1 MKFSVTNLKNTV
13 LDTIFPVCCPVC
25 GDVVVPKGR
34 RICGE
39 CRRRLPYLSGPLCFK
54 CGQPVSDDTAEY
66 CETCKNGE
74 RSFERGVAVFEY
86 DELLRR
92 MIGDFKFRGHKDYAY
107 FFADELKIRFSR
119 MLSGL
124 GIQALVPV
132 PVHPSKKKFRG
143 YNQSE
148 ILCELLSNPLDLPI
162 YKALTRMK
170 KTEPQKGLD
179 PASRRKNLTDA
190 LSFVEPK
197 EFLEANYKPER
208 VVLVD
213 DIFTTGATAEA
224 CSDVLK
230 ANGVREVYLLNISI
244 VNNIN

>member
-1 MKFSVTNLKNTV
+1 MKLSVVKLKNTV
-13 LDTIFPVCCPVC
+13 LDTLFPTCCPVC

-39 CRRRLPYLSGPLCFK
+39 CRQRLPYLHGPLCCK
-54 CGQPVSDDTAEY
+54 CGQPVASDTAEY
-66 CETCKNGE
+66 CETCGNGE
-74 RSFERGVAVFEY
+74 RSFEKGVAVFEY

-107 FFADELKIRFSR
+107 FFADELKLRFNQ
-119 MLSGL
+119 MLAGL

-132 PVHPSKKKFRG
+132 PVHPSKKRFRG

-162 YKALTRMK
+162 YKALTRTK
-170 KTEPQKGLD
+170 KTAPQKELD
-179 PASRRKNLTDA
+179 PSARRKNLTDA
-190 LSFVEPK
+190 LAFVEPE
-197 EFLEANYKPER
+197 EFAKADYRPEK

-224 CSDVLK
+224 CADILK
-230 ANGVREVYLLNISI
+230 ANGVRKVFLLNISI